1 MSKEDMMLQGAADRV
16 LSYQGEINRQVLQ
29 ELIKTR
35 TLSSIM
41 EALNQQ
47 VLDGSPSERE
57 RARDAIR
64 KLGFAAD

>member
-1 MSKEDMMLQGAADRV
+1 MSKEDAALRDATDKVMSLR
-16 LSYQGEINRQVLQ
+16 GEINRRMIQ

-47 VLDGSPSERE
+47 LIDGSAHERE
-57 RARDAIR
+57 RARIAIH
-64 KLGFAAD
+64 KLGFVPD